1 MMSNGYIMFSNNIN
15 ELENLKKLSYIFD
28 WEFKSIEEENI
39 NNSLEPS
46 QQIQNQSVMQ
56 LQKQVE
62 KMSKEL
68 REIK

>member
-1 MMSNGYIMFSNNIN
+1 MFSNNMT
-15 ELENLKKLSYIFD
+15 ELENLKKLSQIFD
-28 WEFKSIEEENI
+28 WEFKSIEEENL
-39 NNSLEPS
+39 NNSLEPN
-46 QQIQNQSVMQ
+46 QQVQNNSVLQ